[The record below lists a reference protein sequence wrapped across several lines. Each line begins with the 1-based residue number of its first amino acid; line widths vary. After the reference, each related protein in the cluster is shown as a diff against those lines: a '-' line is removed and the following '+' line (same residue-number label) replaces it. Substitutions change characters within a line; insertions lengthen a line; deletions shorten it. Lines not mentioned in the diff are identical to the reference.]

1 MSSRGICGP
10 LSEAVAR
17 AARERSEQ
25 ERETQPLAARRSL
38 PTRAR
43 SKRDVWPSPEA
54 LQAVRE
60 RADMTS
66 VRLRFLGDPLAVAYR
81 ILENLLEDRPGAV
94 KPRPERVL

>member
-38 PTRAR
+38 PTRAGSKGTLR
-43 SKRDVWPSPEA
+43 SLPTRARARDSH
-54 LQAVRE
+54 
-60 RADMTS
+60 
-66 VRLRFLGDPLAVAYR
+66 LGHTPLA
-81 ILENLLEDRPGAV
+81 LLVPSWRLPWRGSDSEEAALR
-94 KPRPERVL
+94 